1 MKNNVKKSMKKA
13 TIFYEANKSY
23 ILKQLKHK
31 GELISVE
38 LDTKALANQFDM
50 KAGIDYVFVN
60 HELGSLQGVA
70 ARVNF
75 WWKTKGHLTIRYKR
89 KTGGKTEYEKRIKSI
104 NGNSM
109 YPNLTMQM
117 DSTVDKKIEKG
128 IILLTKDLYQY
139 IDANKK
145 NVIEKYMNVCSEG
158 NNYLSIPYSDIKNKF
173 NVQCK
178 VF

>member
-1 MKNNVKKSMKKA
+1 MKDNVKKSMKKA
-13 TIFYEANKSY
+13 TIFYEANKPY

-38 LDTKALANQFDM
+38 LDSQKLAKQFDM

-60 HELGSLQGVA
+60 HEMNILQGVA

-89 KTGGKTEYEKRIKSI
+89 KTGGKTEYEKRINSI
-104 NGNSM
+104 NSHSM

-117 DSTVDKKIEKG
+117 DSTSDNKISKG
-128 IILLTKDLYQY
+128 IILLTKDLYQF
-139 IDANKK
+139 IDSNK
-145 NVIEKYMNVCSEG
+145 EKVLNNYMNVCSEG
-158 NNYLSIPYSDIKNKF
+158 NNYLSIPYGDIKDKF
-173 NVQCK
+173 NIQCK